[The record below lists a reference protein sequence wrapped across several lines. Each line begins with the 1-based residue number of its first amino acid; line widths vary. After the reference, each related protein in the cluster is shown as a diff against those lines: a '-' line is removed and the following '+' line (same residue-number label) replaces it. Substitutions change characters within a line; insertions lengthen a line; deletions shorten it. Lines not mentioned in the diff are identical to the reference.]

1 MAKALWEAPFAVLS
15 HDKFENEDPVF
26 TYANKVCLERL
37 LCSCKPFCSELVE
50 HPYMNLCSILLIL
63 QAALDLFEAT
73 WDELVGMPSRKSAAD
88 EAEVS
93 NWSSAASCDQQCR
106 L

>member
-26 TYANKVCLERL
+26 TYANKVYPVLCTIAALPLRSL
-37 LCSCKPFCSELVE
+37 LLPFLDMLHYV
-50 HPYMNLCSILLIL
+50 M

-73 WDELVGMPSRKSAAD
+73 WDELVGMHSRKSAA
-88 EAEVS
+88 EEVEVS
-93 NWSSAASCDQQCR
+93 H
-106 L
+106 